1 MNHGLVSEGSSAEPN
16 LTPLLDV
23 VLQLLMFFMMCVN
36 FVREQ
41 VSEEVLL
48 PDSVSA
54 MPMDKTEND
63 FLFLNLMPFRAGD
76 FRERGL
82 RPEALAELQRKFNE
96 GDPCVKVLV
105 AGQDEYKSLRELRA
119 LLKQT
124 YEDDERNTR
133 DGKVRRAIII
143 RAHKDTD
150 YEFVYD
156 LLSTCKSVGF
166 TNLKLRALSKVGTT
180 S

>member
-1 MNHGLVSEGSSAEPN
+1 
-16 LTPLLDV
+16 

-41 VSEEVLL
+41 VSEEVVL

-63 FLFLNLMPFRAGD
+63 FFFLNLMPFRAAD
-76 FRERGL
+76 FRDRGVK
-82 RPEALAELQRKFNE
+82 PEAIEQLKRKFNE
-96 GDPCVKVLV
+96 GDPCVKVMV
-105 AGQDEYKSLRELRA
+105 AGQDEYKSPRELRG
-119 LLKQT
+119 LLKQM
-124 YEDDERNTR
+124 YEDDERNTKG
-133 DGKVRRAIII
+133 GKVRRALII

-156 LLSTCKSVGF
+156 LLSTCKSVGY
-166 TNLKLRALSKVGTT
+166 TNLKLRAMSKTGGGK
-180 S
+180 